1 MDNEEA
7 IKYFVGKYFIKKA
20 KEFREDAEIYRP
32 MGERIASP
40 LSPYNP
46 MVKEYRDKAVFYEQV
61 AEWITNLKDLKESE
75 LSISLSRLVRLMK
88 LKENPVWLGGTRHMD
103 ILLTYEEENVVR
115 EYLIEH
121 FGLERGKGLSWS
133 YPMSWNY
140 SIQYEEY

>member
-1 MDNEEA
+1 MDNEET
-7 IKYFVGKYFIKKA
+7 IKYFAVKYFIKKA
-20 KEFREDAEIYRP
+20 EKLREDAERYRP

-46 MVKEYRDKAVFYEQV
+46 IVKEYRDKADLYEQV

-75 LSISLSRLVRLMK
+75 LSISLSRLVRLM
-88 LKENPVWLGGTRHMD
+88 NFRGMIGGIRHID
-103 ILLTYEEENVVR
+103 ILLDYEEENVVR
-115 EYLIEH
+115 EYLIER
-121 FGLERGKGLSWS
+121 FELERGGLSWS